1 MEMKKFA
8 KKLSFFSL
16 LIGICFLS
24 ACSSSVLQETV
35 SSGWERVI
43 NSVEQ
48 AVSNSVTKA
57 TLMAEIAE
65 KTELSVD
72 AKTDTWPVIAE
83 TSTFLLTPEKSF
95 LSVTSSPVTV
105 PSVSDPK
112 NTEVLMDIPFIP
124 SSTETDILMNSTATV
139 AIIDTATIE
148 PTGTTLPTQTAAILK
163 AAATMAPSN
172 TAIPVEPT
180 ATISFTDTA
189 SIEPTGTMLPTQTA
203 AILKAAATMTPSNT
217 AIPVEPTATISLT
230 DTATIE
236 PTGTMLPTQT
246 AVILKAAAT
255 MAPSDTAV
263 PVVPTATVPFTDIAT
278 IELTRMIIPTQTA
291 APIKP
296 TATLLIAEWIMF
308 STESP
313 HDADAAV
320 NFDNTLP
327 VQLPQPTARA
337 YGTETPIPV
346 IEIETTPQTYQ
357 ISSFVVTNTPIPIIQ
372 TTPIKPEVKIE
383 SGIYD
388 LKETELPTAE
398 IFPMILQPAT
408 STAHIEIERI
418 SITPQNSE
426 SGIAI
431 EPGLSDVQKILMQP
445 ISKYEE
451 DTLKRLPAAIHID
464 EKTKLGFMT
473 GTILPN
479 TSRRFLVSAEVGQ
492 QLIFHLENRENRNSW
507 FRIIGIE
514 TGINYQDS
522 MDFPV
527 DWSIEVPVTQDYL
540 IEIRSENEPVSYA
553 VIIGLH
559 D

>member
-24 ACSSSVLQETV
+24 ACSSSALQETV

-112 NTEVLMDIPFIP
+112 NTEVLMEIPFIP

-180 ATISFTDTA
+180 ATISFTD
-189 SIEPTGTMLPTQTA
+189 I
-203 AILKAAATMTPSNT
+203 
-217 AIPVEPTATISLT
+217 
-230 DTATIE
+230 ATIE

-357 ISSFVVTNTPIPIIQ
+357 ISSFVVTNTPIPVIQ

-514 TGINYQDS
+514 TGIDYQDS

-527 DWSIEVPVTQDYL
+527 DWNIEVPVTQDYL